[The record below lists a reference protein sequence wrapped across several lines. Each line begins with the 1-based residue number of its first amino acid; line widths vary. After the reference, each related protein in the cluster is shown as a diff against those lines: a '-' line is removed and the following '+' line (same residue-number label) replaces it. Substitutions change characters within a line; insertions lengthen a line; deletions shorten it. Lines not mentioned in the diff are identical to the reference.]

1 MQAIHGRRPE
11 RTGARL
17 TLPILL
23 GVVFLNLVGFGVVI
37 PLLPF
42 FAGSF
47 GAEPWQITLLFS
59 AYSLGNVFGEPFWG
73 RLSDR
78 IGRRPVLL
86 LTIAGNALTY
96 IALAFAPSLWAAC
109 AIRLCGGFLTG
120 NVSTIQGYIADVSPP
135 ERRPARL
142 GLLGAAFGIG
152 FLIGPVL
159 GGLAAMPG
167 MGMMGYRLP
176 LLAASGFCALSAL
189 GVALFVRESRVR
201 QASAEAPMGRF
212 ADLRR
217 GLGDPVLR
225 RVFAITFLAT
235 AGFSAMESVF
245 GLWTMSAFSWGP
257 REISGAFIVVGLA
270 AGAGHALLIGPVAR
284 RVGQSGMLLAGL
296 VLVVLGLAAMSL
308 VAHVPPALAAA
319 GAVAFG
325 QALALPN
332 LAALVAQAAGPA
344 RAGAMLGLNL
354 AAGAVARVLGPLL
367 AGGLFSMISPSA
379 PFVAAVL
386 IVAPAIWLAISLRSA
401 QSRAVDGDPSLAE

>member
-1 MQAIHGRRPE
+1 MTEAKRG
-11 RTGARL
+11 
-17 TLPILL
+17 TLPVLL
-23 GVVFLNLVGFGVVI
+23 GVVFINLVGFGVVI

-47 GAEPWQITLLFS
+47 GADPWQITLLFS

-86 LTIAGNALTY
+86 LTIGGNALTY
-96 IALAFAPSLWAAC
+96 IALAYAPSIWAAC
-109 AIRLCGGFLTG
+109 AVRLCGGFLTG
-120 NVSTIQGYIADVSPP
+120 NVSTIQGYIADITPP

-142 GLLGAAFGIG
+142 GLLGAAFGVG
-152 FLIGPVL
+152 FLVGPVL

-176 LLAASGFCALSAL
+176 LLVASGFCALSAL
-189 GVALFVRESRVR
+189 GVALLVRESRVR
-201 QASAEAPMGRF
+201 QAQAAAPMGRF
-212 ADLRR
+212 ADLRA
-217 GLGDPVLR
+217 GLADPLLR

-245 GLWTMSAFSWGP
+245 GLWTMDMFRWGP
-257 REISGAFIVVGLA
+257 REISGAFVLVGLA
-270 AGAGHALLIGPVAR
+270 AGAGHALLAGPVAKR
-284 RVGQSGMLLAGL
+284 AGEGWMLVAGL
-296 VLVVLGLAAMSL
+296 TLVVVGLACLTL

-332 LAALVAQAAGPA
+332 IAAIVVRAAGPG
-344 RAGAMLGLNL
+344 REGAMLGLNL

-367 AGGLFSMISPSA
+367 AGGLFSMISPDA

-386 IVAPAIWLAISLRSA
+386 IVAPAIWLALTLRRVERLRTSA
-401 QSRAVDGDPSLAE
+401 LEPA